1 MYRYY
6 IADTYLNVCLCGF
19 IVSTMIVASDVSVAL
34 QFSSLI
40 NILKEKQFKGVNN
53 GFIISHFYLCL

>member
-40 NILKEKQFKGVNN
+40 NILKQKNSLKEW
-53 GFIISHFYLCL
+53 IMFYN